1 MQKYGNARMID
12 WFNEAREHAP
22 TAGLFVNDY
31 GILSGGG
38 LNTEKQAAYI
48 ETLKY
53 IRDGGAPLTG
63 VGFQGH
69 FSGTPTGITKVY
81 EVLEMFSAELPN
93 LDFRITEF
101 DITGEDSDL
110 QTDYLRDFYTIA
122 FSHPKMIGIQLWGF
136 WEDAHWKPESAL
148 YSSDWTERPLGRAY
162 RELVLG
168 DWMTNDVGVTDAQGM
183 VTGRGFAGDYVVEDL
198 SGRRLR
204 QFTLT
209 QTSSDVVSVV
219 MGDAPGGRLV
229 NLSTRGAVGTGADIM
244 VAGFVIEGSEAKDLV
259 IRAVGPRLSDFGISA
274 PLADPKIAVYR
285 AGETVPM
292 VEVDGWDGSLSSV
305 FQTLGA
311 FSLESDTAS
320 AAVRLNMAP
329 GSYTVHVSGVDDGT
343 GVAIVE
349 VYDAASLTPVQ
360 MVNLSTRGAVGTGVN
375 IMVAGFVITGDTPQ
389 RVLVRGVGPTL
400 ADFGVDGVLAD
411 PVLRLFRSTPSGA
424 ELLQT
429 NGDWSTAS
437 NAAQITST
445 ASAVGGFALT
455 AGAGDA
461 ALLVDLDPGSYTVE
475 LAGVDAGTGVGL
487 IEVYRVP

>member
-1 MQKYGNARMID
+1 
-12 WFNEAREHAP
+12 
-22 TAGLFVNDY
+22 
-31 GILSGGG
+31 
-38 LNTEKQAAYI
+38 
-48 ETLKY
+48 
-53 IRDGGAPLTG
+53 
-63 VGFQGH
+63 
-69 FSGTPTGITKVY
+69 
-81 EVLEMFSAELPN
+81 
-93 LDFRITEF
+93 
-101 DITGEDSDL
+101 
-110 QTDYLRDFYTIA
+110 
-122 FSHPKMIGIQLWGF
+122 
-136 WEDAHWKPESAL
+136 
-148 YSSDWTERPLGRAY
+148 
-162 RELVLG
+162 
-168 DWMTNDVGVTDAQGM
+168 
-183 VTGRGFAGDYVVEDL
+183 
-198 SGRRLR
+198 
-204 QFTLT
+204 
-209 QTSSDVVSVV
+209 
-219 MGDAPGGRLV
+219 
-229 NLSTRGAVGTGADIM
+229 
-244 VAGFVIEGSEAKDLV
+244 
-259 IRAVGPRLSDFGISA
+259 
-274 PLADPKIAVYR
+274 LADPKIAVYR